1 MPVYVCK
8 ATPRHFM
15 FTVFFENVIVMYYV
29 TTHSKLLQQLLPN
42 MYRYTMTVE
51 LLKYGDNFRS
61 VGTFCGNV

>member
-1 MPVYVCK
+1 
-8 ATPRHFM
+8 M

-29 TTHSKLLQQLLPN
+29 TTHSKMLQQLLPN